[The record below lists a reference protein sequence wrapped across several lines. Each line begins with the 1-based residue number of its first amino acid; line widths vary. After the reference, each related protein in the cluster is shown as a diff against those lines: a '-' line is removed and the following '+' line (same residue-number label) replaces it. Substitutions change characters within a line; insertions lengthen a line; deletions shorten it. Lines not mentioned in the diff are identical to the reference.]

1 MRMEQWQNRYMRSH
15 RGPLLL
21 SALVSIVV
29 VASPVEAANDEINIS
44 QNDATNSSA
53 TPPLAP
59 SYEAAAD
66 SSHQDGASLLSDLT
80 TLEYRLFA
88 KDYPE
93 EDVQRRLDRL
103 ERVVF
108 GSRRSGA
115 VDERVANLMRE
126 VAIAPT
132 SPVADSGGADGY
144 SYNTT
149 GAAIATADQ
158 PTSLLEV
165 AANMETEVFGKT
177 YPRDTLMTRVARLEK
192 SVLPKGSEQ
201 SLTPLP
207 VRIHNLLVAL
217 QPKIQYQGVHNQNP
231 YLQAAQSNQSYSYAT
246 PSTYSTYATPSTY
259 SYSTT
264 STNSNNQQLTHE
276 KKDSNGHP
284 LMKKLGQILEG
295 VGTVAGATLGS
306 MAATSAMYGPYGYG
320 YPGFYGGWGPYY
332 GYGYSPFGYRW

>member
-1 MRMEQWQNRYMRSH
+1 MRSLC
-15 RGPLLL
+15 GAFIL
-21 SALVSIVV
+21 SALVSIAVF
-29 VASPVEAANDEINIS
+29 ASPVEAANDAVCIS

-53 TPPLAP
+53 PPPLAP
-59 SYEAAAD
+59 SYDAASA
-66 SSHQDGASLLSDLT
+66 SSSQDGVSLLSDLS

-88 KDYPE
+88 KEYPD

-115 VDERVANLMRE
+115 VDERVSNLMRE

-132 SPVADSGGADGY
+132 TPVADTGASDGY
-144 SYNTT
+144 AYNTT
-149 GAAIATADQ
+149 GAAVTTADQ

-165 AANMETEVFGKT
+165 VANMETEVFGKT
-177 YPRDTLMTRVARLEK
+177 YPRDTLMARVARLEK
-192 SVLPKGSEQ
+192 SVLPRGSEQ

-207 VRIHNLLVAL
+207 VRIHSLLVAL
-217 QPKIQYQGVHNQNP
+217 QPKIQYQGIQTQNS
-231 YLQAAQSNQSYSYAT
+231 YLQTTPSNQSYSYAR
-246 PSTYSTYATPSTY
+246 PSTYSSYTTPSTY

-264 STNSNNQQLTHE
+264 NTNGNQQEATD
-276 KKDSNGHP
+276 KKSNGHP

-306 MAATSAMYGPYGYG
+306 MAATSAMYGAYGYG
-320 YPGFYGGWGPYY
+320 YPGFYGGGWGGY
-332 GYGYSPFGYRW
+332 YGYSPFGYRW

>member
-1 MRMEQWQNRYMRSH
+1 MEQRQDRHTRSLY
-15 RGPLLL
+15 GAFIL
-21 SALVSIVV
+21 SALVSIAV
-29 VASPVEAANDEINIS
+29 VAPPAEAAKDAVYIS

-59 SYEAAAD
+59 SYDAASA
-66 SSHQDGASLLSDLT
+66 SSNQDGASLLSELS

-88 KDYPE
+88 KEYPD

-132 SPVADSGGADGY
+132 TPVTDTGAADGY
-144 SYNTT
+144 GYNTT
-149 GAAIATADQ
+149 GAAVATTDQ
-158 PTSLLEV
+158 PTSLLDV
-165 AANMETEVFGKT
+165 VANMETEVFGKT
-177 YPRDTLMTRVARLEK
+177 YPHDTLMTRVARLEK

-217 QPKIQYQGVHNQNP
+217 QPKIQYQGIQNQNS
-231 YLQAAQSNQSYSYAT
+231 YLRAMPSNQSYSYST
-246 PSTYSTYATPSTY
+246 PSKYSSYTTPSTY

-264 STNSNNQQLTHE
+264 NTNNDQQESPE
-276 KKDSNGHP
+276 KKESNGHP

-306 MAATSAMYGPYGYG
+306 MAATSAMYGSYGYG
-320 YPGFYGGWGPYY
+320 YPGFYGGGWGPYY